1 MTTRSTI
8 RATTALIAGALLALA
23 VPLAA
28 SAHIHVDPNHVAAG
42 SDALLQFAVP
52 NESATAGTNKVTL
65 TIPQDTPFADVSY
78 VAVPGWTTELTKEK
92 LANPIKGDNG
102 DITEAV
108 TKVTWT
114 ANAGSEIADG
124 QIGIFP
130 LEVGNVPNTGS
141 IILKVD
147 QAYTDGTVVSWSET
161 GAAAEHPAPV
171 LYVND
176 APPSDGHSMGSPSVT
191 ASAVPISDIAP
202 APASSDLIARVLGIG
217 GLVLGAVALVIAL
230 TRRGK
235 SAE

>member
-1 MTTRSTI
+1 M
-8 RATTALIAGALLALA
+8 ALVAGALLALA
-23 VPLAA
+23 APLAA
-28 SAHIHVDPNHVAAG
+28 SAHVHIDPNQVSAG

-52 NESATAGTNKVTL
+52 NESATAGTTKVTL

-78 VAVPGWTTELTKEK
+78 VAVPGWTTELTKVQ
-92 LANPIKGDNG
+92 LAKPIKGDNG

-108 TKVTWT
+108 TTVTWT
-114 ANAGSEIADG
+114 ANPGSEITDG

-141 IILKVD
+141 IVLTVD
-147 QAYTDGTVVSWSET
+147 QAYSDGTVVSWSDT
-161 GAAAEHPAPV
+161 GATAEHPAPV

-176 APPSDGHSMGSPSVT
+176 APPTDEGTVVAPSVT
-191 ASAVPISDIAP
+191 ASAVPISDVAP

-230 TRRGK
+230 TRRSK